1 MAGETRAREDVAI
14 VAIAQTPSY
23 RSYVDTEQ
31 MLLLTLTNEILAET
45 GLDRHDIDFTIAGS
59 CDYLSGLPFAFVSN
73 VDGFG
78 AWPPVYESHVE
89 MDGAWALF
97 EAFIR
102 LQMGD
107 IDTVLVAG
115 SGKSSPG
122 IPREIFALQTNPY
135 YHAPLGLDPVSLAG
149 MQANAII
156 ESGKATEEDFAEVVS
171 RSRRD
176 GLGNPRAQVAKDVS
190 VEDLLKAPYY
200 SQPLRKHDLPPI
212 SDGASM
218 VLIAR
223 GDKARE
229 LTDKPVW
236 ITGIDHRIESGHPG
250 LRDLA
255 DSISTRIAADKLGID
270 GGAYDVAEL
279 CVRYSPEEI
288 LLKEALGLGDTT
300 RINPSGGPLCG
311 HPVMATGLARV
322 CEAARLI
329 RNGQA
334 GNAIAHAASGPA
346 LQQNLICTLSG
357 DA

>member
-1 MAGETRAREDVAI
+1 
-14 VAIAQTPSY
+14 
-23 RSYVDTEQ
+23 
-31 MLLLTLTNEILAET
+31 
-45 GLDRHDIDFTIAGS
+45 
-59 CDYLSGLPFAFVSN
+59 
-73 VDGFG
+73 
-78 AWPPVYESHVE
+78 

-97 EAFIR
+97 EAFVR

-107 IDTVLVAG
+107 LDTVLVAG

-149 MQANAII
+149 MQANAIL
-156 ESGKATEEDFAEVVS
+156 EAGKATEADFAEVVS

-176 GLGNPRAQVAKDVS
+176 GLSNPRAQVAKDVS
-190 VEDLLKAPYY
+190 VDELLKAPYF
-200 SQPLRKHDLPPI
+200 SPPLRKHDLPPI

-223 GDKARE
+223 GDKARD
-229 LTDKPVW
+229 LTDNPVW
-236 ITGIDHRIESGHPG
+236 ITGIDHRIESSHPG

-255 DSISTRIAADKLGID
+255 DSASTRIAADKLGID

-288 LLKEALGLGDTT
+288 LLKEALGLSDST

-329 RNGQA
+329 RDGQA
-334 GNAIAHAASGPA
+334 GSAIAHAASGPA
-346 LQQNLICTLSG
+346 LQQNLICTLKG